1 MTTVYDKAKWHY
13 EGDFPEELDEDQGF
27 VHTGMYLGW
36 AIDNNLYSKEFQQA
50 SSNEIAKFY
59 QGLLSG
65 TEIYMNWDGVLA
77 SDMLNTEGNAFT
89 KEYYDSGTYFEDYAE
104 LFPDISSLYEVH
116 DTFDNYN
123 TVKNKLNERFK
134 EWKSKLNR

>member
-13 EGDFPEELDEDQGF
+13 EGDFPEELDEHQGF

-36 AIDNNLYSKEFQQA
+36 VIDNNLYSKEFQQE

-89 KEYYDSGTYFEDYAE
+89 KEYYDSETYFEDYAE